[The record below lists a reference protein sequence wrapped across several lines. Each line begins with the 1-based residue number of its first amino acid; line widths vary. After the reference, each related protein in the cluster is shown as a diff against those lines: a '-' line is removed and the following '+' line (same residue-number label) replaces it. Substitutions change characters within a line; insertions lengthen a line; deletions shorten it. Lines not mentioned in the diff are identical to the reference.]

1 MVDLKLII
9 ASNIISLRTEAGM
22 TQSEL
27 GAKLNYSDKSISKW
41 ERAESLPDA
50 NVLRQLG
57 EIFGV
62 SMDYLF
68 NTHDEWKPAP
78 EEPKNEDLHKA
89 RFNLRAVEA
98 VTLCGIATF
107 AFFLFIL
114 FWIILDIFVWLVFFA
129 ALPIVVLT
137 HMVLNSVWN
146 KGRGNIWIIGFFIFS
161 VLLLI
166 YVSLIS
172 FNAWQIFLLM
182 IPTAA
187 ILFCVSKIRKKRP

>member
-9 ASNIISLRTEAGM
+9 ASNIIKLRTDAGM

-50 NVLRQLG
+50 NVLRQMG

-68 NTHDEWKPAP
+68 NTHDDWSPTP
-78 EEPKNEDLHKA
+78 EPQKEDIERV
-89 RFNLRAVEA
+89 RFNFKAVEA
-98 VTLCGIATF
+98 VALCGIATF

-114 FWIILDIFVWLVFFA
+114 FWIMIDSFVWIVFFA
-129 ALPIVVLT
+129 ALPMEVLT
-137 HMVLNSVWN
+137 HLVLNSVWN
-146 KGRGNIWIIGFFIFS
+146 KGRGNLVIIGVLIFS
-161 VLLLI
+161 LLLLT
-166 YVSLIS
+166 YVIFLEYNI
-172 FNAWQIFLLM
+172 WQVFLLM
-182 IPTAA
+182 LPAVI
-187 ILFCVSKIRKKRP
+187 ILFFVSKIRKKHR

>member
-9 ASNIISLRTEAGM
+9 ASNIIRLRTEAGM

-50 NVLRQLG
+50 NVLKQMG

-68 NTHDEWKPAP
+68 NTHDEWKPTP

-98 VTLCGIATF
+98 VTLCGIAAF

-114 FWIILDIFVWLVFFA
+114 FWIVLDAFVWLVFFA
-129 ALPIVVLT
+129 ALPIGVLT
-137 HMVLNSVWN
+137 HLVLNSVWN

-161 VLLLI
+161 ILLLI

-172 FNAWQIFLLM
+172 YNTWQIFLLM

-187 ILFCVSKIRKKRP
+187 ILFFVSKIRKKRP